1 MGTALAL
8 LILAM
13 AVLPVRSFRGGAA
26 VRVAGPAR
34 ARCALPKDSAFAS
47 ASRSRRGPSLC
58 METAAAETAKR
69 QTLKDEFLAAARAGP
84 KNGVGASP
92 EERAEIEGK
101 LAALCEC
108 NPTPVGDVVYVATG
122 SRHVRKR
129 LMPMMPPKTRRPPC
143 LT

>member
-1 MGTALAL
+1 MLNIPPSMRCTSAPAL

-26 VRVAGPAR
+26 VRVAGPAW
-34 ARCALPKDSAFAS
+34 ARCALPKASAFAS
-47 ASRSRRGPSLC
+47 AGRSRRGPSLC
-58 METAAAETAKR
+58 MESAAAGTAKR

-92 EERAEIEGK
+92 EKRAEIEGK

-108 NPTPVGDVVYVATG
+108 NPTPVCDVAYVSTG
-122 SRHVRKR
+122 SRHAHKR
-129 LMPMMPPKTRRPPC
+129 
-143 LT
+143 